1 MLGGAFTG
9 DLPVDPTRVRDLLHA
24 RQHETGI
31 ATEADEATTRAGNE
45 TIAERRRRTRD
56 AVAAALSDIILPVSR
71 SRCGWPCMRRFAQ
84 TASTALDSRPMKRL
98 LLTLATLC
106 LVAQTW
112 AAQPVLSP
120 AELTV
125 LGAATP
131 PPRVID
137 IRPLQD
143 YAAGHIPGAL
153 SAPYA
158 QWRGPASNP
167 GALPPL
173 TQFTETVR
181 ALGLTPATHAVVVSS
196 GADFTDFGAS
206 ARVYWTLKM
215 LGMSELSLLNGGMVA
230 WRADGRPLSTQAASV
245 ARSTWQPQMN
255 EALIATRDEIAASL
269 PGRQMALI
277 DARPASFFAGE
288 TAHGA
293 AMVAG
298 TLPGAVNV
306 DSAQWFESGSARLRP
321 VREIAALDARRPL
334 PQAES
339 AVAFCNT
346 GHWAAT
352 DWFIYSEV
360 LQRPGVSLYPGSMVD
375 WTQATRAL
383 PMDNEPGRAQQ
394 IWTKLQIWWQNL
406 SGGKQG

>member
-1 MLGGAFTG
+1 MAGLWLAA
-9 DLPVDPTRVRDLLHA
+9 HA
-24 RQHETGI
+24 
-31 ATEADEATTRAGNE
+31 
-45 TIAERRRRTRD
+45 
-56 AVAAALSDIILPVSR
+56 
-71 SRCGWPCMRRFAQ
+71 
-84 TASTALDSRPMKRL
+84 
-98 LLTLATLC
+98 
-106 LVAQTW
+106 W

-120 AELTV
+120 AELAALRT
-125 LGAATP
+125 AAT

-137 IRPLQD
+137 IRPPQD

-153 SAPYA
+153 SAPYG

-173 TQFTETVR
+173 AQFTETVR

-196 GADFTDFGAS
+196 GTDFTDFGAS

-245 ARSTWQPQMN
+245 APSTWQPQMN

-269 PGRQMALI
+269 GGGQVALI

-288 TAHGA
+288 MAHGA

-298 TLPGAVNV
+298 TLPGAMNV
-306 DSAQWFESGSARLRP
+306 DSAQWFEIGSARLRP
-321 VREIAALDARRPL
+321 AREIAALDAARPL

-383 PMDNEPGRAQQ
+383 PMDNEPSRGQQ
-394 IWTKLQIWWQNL
+394 IKKKLQDWLNSV
-406 SGGKQG
+406 SGGNKS